1 MNNKILLTI
10 FLLAFLL
17 VLVVI
22 YFYINH
28 TNKQFSCVAKLN
40 ADITENNQSTK
51 ALYDIFF
58 LFDGDSTGYVV
69 VEGTYISNGVYEK
82 INTAFD
88 FSYERQNDFYSIKTY
103 GGKASELLPFFLQ
116 WETAKFKFNQLSK
129 DDFVISGPINPI
141 FLVCTKA

>member
-1 MNNKILLTI
+1 MKNKFRLTI
-10 FLLAFLL
+10 FLLVPGLAM
-17 VLVVI
+17 I
-22 YFYINH
+22 YFFMSH
-28 TNKQFSCVAKLN
+28 TDKQFSCSAKLN
-40 ADITENNQSTK
+40 TDITENNQSTK

-58 LFDGDSTGYVV
+58 LFDGNNAGYV

-88 FSYERQNDFYSIKTY
+88 FSYERQSDFYSIKTY